1 MDGLALREV
10 ARQKERA
17 ESSALKSA
25 KLIFDVGSRVPAD
38 LGWGGSNQSYKM
50 LKWEKKRG
58 RRGGG
63 GGTYIMYVK
72 ERTERCME
80 VDKDCI
86 KDKED
91 TTLIK

>member
-1 MDGLALREV
+1 MEEGGE
-10 ARQKERA
+10 
-17 ESSALKSA
+17 A
-25 KLIFDVGSRVPAD
+25 K
-38 LGWGGSNQSYKM
+38 QSYKM

-58 RRGGG
+58 GAGH
-63 GGTYIMYVK
+63 TYIMYVT

-86 KDKED
+86 KYEED